1 MQCRIE
7 PAEQGLDT
15 EDLVSLDNRQEG
27 GFQSQPGLGRIAKGF
42 GGLQQQVE
50 FLMNRFGAVLPGRFA
65 KGTNFVGRQ
74 IEQLLAAGDPQQQQ
88 AAETVEQ
95 VGHEPFQIHAVLKGF
110 AQTGQRRLP
119 VTGEQGASD
128 GLQDVAADQTEHVG
142 RIRGGDSLVGVGE
155 DLVEQAQAVAHRAF
169 RLPDDQGQRRRFEG
183 HPLGIGQGGEVLAQ
197 FRGTDPLQFIALA
210 TGQDGNRDLVQL
222 GGGEHEIDV
231 GRRLLQGLQ
240 QGVEGLG
247 GEHVHLVDD
256 DDLEARRGRH
266 ELELVLEVAHLLDA
280 AVGGTVYL
288 V

>member
-1 MQCRIE
+1 M
-7 PAEQGLDT
+7 
-15 EDLVSLDNRQEG
+15 
-27 GFQSQPGLGRIAKGF
+27 
-42 GGLQQQVE
+42 
-50 FLMNRFGAVLPGRFA
+50 
-65 KGTNFVGRQ
+65 
-74 IEQLLAAGDPQQQQ
+74 
-88 AAETVEQ
+88 
-95 VGHEPFQIHAVLKGF
+95 
-110 AQTGQRRLP
+110 
-119 VTGEQGASD
+119 
-128 GLQDVAADQTEHVG
+128 
-142 RIRGGDSLVGVGE
+142 
-155 DLVEQAQAVAHRAF
+155 
-169 RLPDDQGQRRRFEG
+169 
-183 HPLGIGQGGEVLAQ
+183 LAQ

-288 V
+288 VQIERRAGDDLPAGVAFVARCRGRALGAVQRLGHQARQRRLADAADAGKQDGMGDAVAFEAVLQGFDYRLLADDIGKGLRPEFTREYQVGHKAVSRSMGMAWGRKK